1 MGRSAVIRTDLVVPA
16 PLVSSVRAPALSVTT
31 GGTDVEWVEI
41 PASRWWFKR
50 RPVQRLPLD
59 PRSARRARR
68 YLRWEPWSSVAR
80 LVVLLASLA
89 VNAFHPSALGG
100 PITLVVW
107 LVLIAWSLPYVSGAL
122 PRQSP
127 YRTAAGDLRIPEVP
141 IEVAKQWVELNPGV
155 VPTIEPVP
163 RRRPRRWYATWSTV
177 LLLAAVASFTLLA
190 NDRREDSGLVWLAAV
205 ALLLVGA
212 ATALKTLPPGYIRFG
227 NGDS

>member
-1 MGRSAVIRTDLVVPA
+1 MRTDLVVPA
-16 PLVSSVRAPALSVTT
+16 HLISNVQAPALSVTT

-41 PASRWWFKR
+41 PTGRWRFKR
-50 RPVQRLPLD
+50 WPRQRLPLD

-80 LVVLLASLA
+80 LIVLLASVTVNA
-89 VNAFHPSALGG
+89 VNPSTLSG

-107 LVLIAWSLPYVSGAL
+107 LVLIGWSTPYVSGAL

-141 IEVAKQWVELNPGV
+141 IEVAKQWVTLNPGL

-163 RRRPRRWYATWSTV
+163 RLRSRRWYATWSTV
-177 LLLAAVASFTLLA
+177 LLLAAIASFTLLA
-190 NDRREDSGLVWLAAV
+190 NDRREDSVLVWLGALV
-205 ALLLVGA
+205 LLLIGG

-227 NGDS
+227 SGES